1 MKRLRWEAALVGLV
15 ALAATLAA
23 AERTPLT
30 WDEGDA
36 FVRAE
41 RVAAWTRAVVV
52 GPQKLKETFCVYEA
66 ESENGADFNVSAEN
80 AGNVGEKKD
89 GATPGTALKSTQ
101 TASSNAEETK
111 KEAEREQGERRE
123 RPRFGEVERAA
134 LEYFSR
140 FDGRRALFSE
150 RAIEAGWPHVVYRE
164 GHPAGYSIAIA
175 SGRAFALRFLP
186 FLSEKTAFRLGP
198 IVLWATALAA
208 IFYRVGR
215 NWGRF
220 AAILAVV

>member
-1 MKRLRWEAALVGLV
+1 VKRLRWETALVGLV
-15 ALAATLAA
+15 AFAATLAA
-23 AERTPLT
+23 TERTPLT

-52 GPQKLKETFCVYEA
+52 GPQKLKETLDASDVKLE
-66 ESENGADFNVSAEN
+66 
-80 AGNVGEKKD
+80 
-89 GATPGTALKSTQ
+89 KSTQ
-101 TASSNAEETK
+101 IPSFNAGDGEKVGEP
-111 KEAEREQGERRE
+111 ERREGGERRE
-123 RPRFGEVERAA
+123 RARFGDVERAA
-134 LEYFSR
+134 LEYFAR

-186 FLSEKTAFRLGP
+186 FLSEKAAFRLGP
-198 IVLWATALAA
+198 IFLFALALAA
-208 IFYRVGR
+208 VFYRVAR

-220 AAILAVV
+220 AAV